1 MNEIYELKNEISLL
15 RSLND
20 RNEIK
25 EPENSLSINVL
36 ETELVFLQKKQKT
49 IDSLLET
56 NNSLFK
62 SICDPSSLVIQDSI
76 STVSKISNDIHEIN
90 RNKLNSTYKSEQIT
104 TTNQSNPKSVLTENS
119 TIIVGDSIVKHLTG
133 PGIAKKNHV
142 KIKANPGATTENI
155 TDYIKLSIRKK
166 PDFLLIYLGTN
177 DLLMG

>member
-1 MNEIYELKNEISLL
+1 M
-15 RSLND
+15 
-20 RNEIK
+20 
-25 EPENSLSINVL
+25 
-36 ETELVFLQKKQKT
+36 
-49 IDSLLET
+49 
-56 NNSLFK
+56 FK